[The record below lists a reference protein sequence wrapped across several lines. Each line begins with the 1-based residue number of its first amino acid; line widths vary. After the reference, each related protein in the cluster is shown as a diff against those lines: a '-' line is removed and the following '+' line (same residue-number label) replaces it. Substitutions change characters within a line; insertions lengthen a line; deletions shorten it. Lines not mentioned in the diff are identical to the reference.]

1 MNPSDAAQI
10 IQYTLAPAVMISS
23 AALLLL
29 GLQNKFSNLFN
40 RFRMLN
46 QERRL
51 LTQKKDKP
59 MFENERLENLRIQ
72 LERLAKRTSFV
83 KNAIVLLDF
92 AIGCFVLTS
101 VCLFLSRY
109 GRVPAGYPAV
119 ALFLAGMFCLLAAVF
134 FMMKETQLAN
144 RILQLEAKS

>member
-10 IQYTLAPAVMISS
+10 IQYTLSPAVMISS

-46 QERRL
+46 QERRVL
-51 LTQKKDKP
+51 AQKKDRSA
-59 MFENERLENLRIQ
+59 FENERFENLRIQ
-72 LERLAKRTSFV
+72 LERLASRTSYV

-92 AIGCFVLTS
+92 TIGCFVLTS
-101 VCLFLSRY
+101 ACLFLSRY
-109 GRVPAGYPAV
+109 GRVPAGYPAI
-119 ALFLAGMFCLLAAVF
+119 ALFLAGMSCLLTAVF
-134 FMMKETQLAN
+134 FMMKETQLAH